1 MTEELD
7 NLHEEPITIRLAT
20 AEDATSLAK
29 LRYSFRSSLD
39 QTNEDETKFVQRCDR
54 WMRERLRED
63 CGWRCWIAEQSHIPV
78 GNVWVQ
84 LIEKIPNP
92 VAEAECH
99 AYLTNFYISERARG
113 KGVGTRMLMKVL
125 EWCETQ
131 DVQTVILW
139 PTQQSR
145 TLYERQGF
153 SVRTDL
159 LGLIIEEWTNRRGS

>member
-1 MTEELD
+1 MNVSEELN
-7 NLHEEPITIRLAT
+7 NLPELGITIRLAT
-20 AEDATSLAK
+20 DDDATSLAK

-39 QTNEDETKFVQRCDR
+39 QTNEDKDKFVQRCGR

-63 CGWRCWIAEQSHIPV
+63 NCWRCWIAEQDHTLV

-99 AYLTNFYISERARG
+99 AYLTNFYISAHARG
-113 KGVGTRMLMKVL
+113 KGVGTRLLMKVL

-131 DVQTVILW
+131 DVQTVLLW
-139 PTQQSR
+139 PTQRSR

-159 LGLIIEEWTNRRGS
+159 LGLQLEEWTSQ